1 MKLLQNIWQYI
12 KNDWNSYPLRF
23 CAEFFA
29 WTCSVISAVIFAATV
44 PNIPVIPLY
53 TIFISGCIA
62 SGWACYTRKSFGLMI
77 NSIFLVTIDL
87 IGLVRMISKTV

>member
-1 MKLLQNIWQYI
+1 MTVLTNIWQYI

-29 WTCSVISAVIFAATV
+29 WSCSVISAIIFAVTV

-53 TIFISGCIA
+53 ALFISGCVA
-62 SGWACYTRKSFGLMI
+62 SGWACYTRKSFGLMA
-77 NSIFLVTIDL
+77 NSVFLVTIDG
-87 IGLVRMISKTV
+87 IGLIRFALQ